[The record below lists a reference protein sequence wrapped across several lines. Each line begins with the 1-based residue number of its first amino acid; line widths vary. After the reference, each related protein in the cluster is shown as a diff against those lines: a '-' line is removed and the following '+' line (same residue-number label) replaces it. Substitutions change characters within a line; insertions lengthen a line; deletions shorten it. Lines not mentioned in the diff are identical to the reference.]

1 MFACQ
6 LYAENGLSGE
16 AARIL
21 RSVEEGRNDS
31 IATQVR
37 VWNERARVLFLS
49 GKKEEA
55 WQTLRQAKLYAP
67 GNVETRVLEAGA
79 LLEDA
84 KATLEELK
92 ELREDEETTLDVVLS
107 REHGCTKQLLEAEQI
122 LHSLLQEDQ
131 RLASVWGMWGEVL
144 ALLGNREKA
153 AEAMLTSLEWSE
165 VNSFESVSRY
175 PVVICGCLL

>member
-1 MFACQ
+1 M
-6 LYAENGLSGE
+6 
-16 AARIL
+16 
-21 RSVEEGRNDS
+21 
-31 IATQVR
+31 
-37 VWNERARVLFLS
+37 
-49 GKKEEA
+49 
-55 WQTLRQAKLYAP
+55 
-67 GNVETRVLEAGA
+67 
-79 LLEDA
+79 
-84 KATLEELK
+84 EELK
-92 ELREDEETTLDVVLS
+92 QLREDEETTLDVVLS

-175 PVVICGCLL
+175 PVVIWGVCYRVSPYARQWSMVGALSNKEGNHKWSLLYTIELILERQLLQIVHVHGADTPALVGRRAGSSALEEVHVPRKGLAVQLLLER

>member
-1 MFACQ
+1 M
-6 LYAENGLSGE
+6 
-16 AARIL
+16 
-21 RSVEEGRNDS
+21 
-31 IATQVR
+31 
-37 VWNERARVLFLS
+37 
-49 GKKEEA
+49 
-55 WQTLRQAKLYAP
+55 
-67 GNVETRVLEAGA
+67 
-79 LLEDA
+79 
-84 KATLEELK
+84 EELK

-107 REHGCTKQLLEAEQI
+107 REHRCTKQLLEAEQI

-175 PVVICGCLL
+175 PVVICGCLLRRMYSRQ

>member
-1 MFACQ
+1 M
-6 LYAENGLSGE
+6 
-16 AARIL
+16 
-21 RSVEEGRNDS
+21 
-31 IATQVR
+31 
-37 VWNERARVLFLS
+37 
-49 GKKEEA
+49 
-55 WQTLRQAKLYAP
+55 
-67 GNVETRVLEAGA
+67 
-79 LLEDA
+79 
-84 KATLEELK
+84 EELK

-175 PVVICGCLL
+175 PVVICGCLLQTEKYFSNSSIISSLWRLKDMSPFTRASIPVSSSSSIDFCACPFISSAPFIFAS

>member
-1 MFACQ
+1 M
-6 LYAENGLSGE
+6 
-16 AARIL
+16 
-21 RSVEEGRNDS
+21 
-31 IATQVR
+31 
-37 VWNERARVLFLS
+37 LFLS

-79 LLEDA
+79 
-84 KATLEELK
+84 
-92 ELREDEETTLDVVLS
+92 
-107 REHGCTKQLLEAEQI
+107 LLEAEQI